1 MHIMDPNW
9 LSISLYLCP
18 GKLLDRAFSPS
29 MHCNEARQV
38 CVRMSSSEVSVASR
52 MGSNDLRLSLTLNP
66 PPCPQNMAHIF
77 TLALIHPNRLRFRF
91 PCTWLPKKRKY
102 LQRLRKI
109 QIQNMVHIEGHT
121 RSSKSHHYLWNNM
134 YDHRYYNPQSL
145 CQKIFD
151 FKITPTCAKINVA
164 ETSFNCF
171 AFL

>member
-38 CVRMSSSEVSVASR
+38 FVRMSSSEVSVASR

-77 TLALIHPNRLRFRF
+77 TVALIHPNRLRFRF
-91 PCTWLPKKRKY
+91 PRTWLSTKTKRKY

-109 QIQNMVHIEGHT
+109 QVQNMAHIFDISKDRPVHQNPIITFGMICTIICHNGYC
-121 RSSKSHHYLWNNM
+121 S
-134 YDHRYYNPQSL
+134 PQSFY
-145 CQKIFD
+145 QKVFD
-151 FKITPTCAKINVA
+151 FNHPCLCKN
-164 ETSFNCF
+164 
-171 AFL
+171 